1 MAAPAYEY
9 LALRNIFT
17 KYGDT
22 DTGRNLATLKFRQIL
37 STWFGEMY
45 EFNFYGNAVDSQGRI
60 TKQLYDV
67 FQAINSTVDPSPN
80 DGTYTRAAIA
90 AVESQN
96 LLNITFIKQKSPIY
110 VYPWYYEYRL
120 LPYNAIDRHLFLPK
134 GIQNLKY
141 GGSKL
146 TGASIN
152 SNSTQTIDGG
162 PVVKVTRVNQ
172 NQVVFSN
179 NTVTTARAN
188 TSGLPVR
195 ILTSADTGRLADT
208 KSKGRPGGN

>member
-1 MAAPAYEY
+1 MAIISQTPEIIA
-9 LALRNIFT
+9 NIF
-17 KYGDT
+17 KQYGDSYTGRKKVT
-22 DTGRNLATLKFRQIL
+22 DTLRLIL
-37 STWFGEMY
+37 QRWYGEGY
-45 EFNFYGNAVDSQGRI
+45 AFNFYGNAVDSNGHI
-60 TKQLYDV
+60 TKYFIDTYNTYGQPPYETARSTDAGLEQIENLQLV
-67 FQAINSTVDPSPN
+67 NIAI
-80 DGTYTRAAIA
+80 
-90 AVESQN
+90 
-96 LLNITFIKQKSPIY
+96 IKQKSPIY

-120 LPYNAIDRHLFLPK
+120 LPYNAVDRHLFLPK

-208 KSKGRPGGN
+208 TSNARIPS